1 MNAAYVAVVDDEAPV
16 RTALRRLLHLADY
29 DVSTFASGEEFL
41 ESIPGHRPDCV
52 LLDVHMPGLTGFQV
66 QEKMLGSS
74 LDMPVIF
81 ITANED
87 RGIDE
92 AASRAGCVCVLHKP
106 FSNDTLLAAVFA
118 ALHRFDSTDPGTTT

>member
-52 LLDVHMPGLTGFQV
+52 LLDVHMPGLTGFDV
-66 QEKMLGSS
+66 REKLDGSS
-74 LDMPVIF
+74 LDAPVIF
-81 ITANED
+81 ITASDD
-87 RGIDE
+87 RSID
-92 AASRAGCVCVLHKP
+92 AAATRAGCVCVLHKP
-106 FSNDTLLAAVFA
+106 FSNDTLLAAVSA
-118 ALHRFDSTDPGTTT
+118 ALHSSHSTDPGTTP